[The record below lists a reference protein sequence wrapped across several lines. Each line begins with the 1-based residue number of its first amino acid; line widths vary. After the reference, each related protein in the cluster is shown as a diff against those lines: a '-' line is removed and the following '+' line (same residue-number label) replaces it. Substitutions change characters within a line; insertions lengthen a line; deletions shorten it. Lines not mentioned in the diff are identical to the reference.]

1 MPATESNSAFMD
13 QYQLLAFCTAY
24 GALSNTRME
33 IKKRGFF
40 GLITWIAI
48 SFLTVVG
55 CSQITS
61 TTPTNKIVLTVSAAA
76 SMQDAMK
83 EVGKAYQKEYP
94 NTTITYNFAGSG
106 TLTQQIKQGAP
117 VDIFI
122 SANEKFMDELDKK
135 NLLLPQTRKNL
146 LKNDIVLIVPKKAN
160 IYNISNF
167 QQLTNSNIKRFSIGE
182 PESVPAGQ
190 YARQVLTTLKIYEQ
204 VKPKTVFAK
213 DVRQVLS
220 YVELGNVDAG
230 IVYATDAKISNKIK
244 VVATAPDNTHK
255 PIVYPVAAIK
265 RSKNPEA
272 AKEFIQFLFSN
283 SAKDV
288 FKKYGFQIASSL

>member
-1 MPATESNSAFMD
+1 M
-13 QYQLLAFCTAY
+13 
-24 GALSNTRME
+24 
-33 IKKRGFF
+33 KRINKRRFF
-40 GLITWIAI
+40 GLTAWIFV

-55 CSQITS
+55 CNQIAS
-61 TTPTNKIVLTVSAAA
+61 NTNTNQTLTVSAAA
-76 SMQDAMK
+76 SMQDAIE
-83 EVGKAYQKEYP
+83 EVGKAYQEEQPK
-94 NTTITYNFAGSG
+94 TTITYNFASSG

-135 NLLLPQTRKNL
+135 NLLLPQTRKDL
-146 LKNDIVLIVPKKAN
+146 LTNNVVLIVPKKDN
-160 IYNISNF
+160 IPNISNF
-167 QQLTNSNIKRFSIGE
+167 QQLTSNIKRFSIGE
-182 PESVPAGQ
+182 PESVPAGE

-230 IVYATDAKISNKIK
+230 IVYATDAKNSNKIK
-244 VVATAPDNTHK
+244 VVATAPEDTHK

-265 RSKNPEA
+265 RSKNPEIS
-272 AKEFIQFLFSN
+272 KEFIQFLFSN

-288 FKKYGFQIASSL
+288 FTKYGFQIAN